1 MEFRS
6 CSSPVLPLHKCL
18 QITGL
23 TSHASHTDALSDGV
37 APFSAYL
44 VGIRSGLPLAVYTLA
59 PALDL
64 VVPGRFDFYFIFL
77 SSLFSCPTHCIARL
91 FSYDDHRRWRSSCL
105 RSLTLAE
112 SFFLGDMKSRKSAN
126 PPEYLRLGAHLAR
139 PVRLDGGHPKIAT
152 RRQDSSQIKPGSLK
166 VWGNLFFQ
174 PAPGTVR
181 RCCLF
186 LSAGLGACDCSETRA
201 LSSTSAGY

>member
-6 CSSPVLPLHKCL
+6 CLSPLLPLHRCL

-44 VGIRSGLPLAVYTLA
+44 VGIRSGLPLAVYTFA

-64 VVPGRFDFYFIFL
+64 VVPGRFDFLRFFFFL
-77 SSLFSCPTHCIARL
+77 PFLFSCPTYCIVLL
-91 FSYDDHRRWRSSCL
+91 FPYDDHRRWRPSCL
-105 RSLTLAE
+105 RSPILAE

-126 PPEYLRLGAHLAR
+126 PPEYLRLGADLAR
-139 PVRLDGGHPKIAT
+139 LVRLSGGYPKIAT
-152 RRQDSSQIKPGSLK
+152 RRPDS
-166 VWGNLFFQ
+166 
-174 PAPGTVR
+174 T
-181 RCCLF
+181 
-186 LSAGLGACDCSETRA
+186 
-201 LSSTSAGY
+201 